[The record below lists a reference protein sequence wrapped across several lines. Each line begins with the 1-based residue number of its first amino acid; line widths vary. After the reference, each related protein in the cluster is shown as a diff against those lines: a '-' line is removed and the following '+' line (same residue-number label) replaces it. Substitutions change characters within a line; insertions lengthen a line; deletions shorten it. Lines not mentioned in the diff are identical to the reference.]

1 LGDKGSSGPAL
12 LRKGLPANDPRLAGA
27 PVDRELRP
35 ATSFSSAVG
44 WLTAMPLHVRTRAI
58 FLLNVDMEMLIMIL
72 VGLGF
77 AVTIV
82 AIFIRRR
89 AVLGASF
96 GLCSG
101 QFIAGVLMGVLLLGD
116 QCAFGTLFRDVGIL
130 GTAFFIGGSSAAI
143 IALAR
148 RGQTAYG
155 SFVMAGL
162 LLLLGIVAALTPSV
176 LGIVAAASEPSLRLL
191 HLFITLPLLSA
202 VVGGSAGG
210 LIPAAVSVMVAG
222 RTRDQE
228 ATATPSCRADRAIL
242 AVGAL
247 SGALGLLFGAVLL
260 LPVVTITGSCYFCAL
275 FASVGVIVLILARGE

>member
-1 LGDKGSSGPAL
+1 
-12 LRKGLPANDPRLAGA
+12 
-27 PVDRELRP
+27 
-35 ATSFSSAVG
+35 
-44 WLTAMPLHVRTRAI
+44 
-58 FLLNVDMEMLIMIL
+58 
-72 VGLGF
+72 
-77 AVTIV
+77 
-82 AIFIRRR
+82 
-89 AVLGASF
+89 VLGASF

-148 RGQTAYG
+148 RGLEAAGRTDARLTAYG

-162 LLLLGIVAALTPSV
+162 LVLLGIVAALTPGV
-176 LGIVAAASEPSLRLL
+176 LGVVAAASEPSLRLL